1 MSFLW
6 PRPLRT
12 PVHPV
17 VPACSPQAAPRR
29 ANVSPSLLPFFP
41 QPIDTPCS
49 QASEDRAGPGRPA
62 HPTPALEGCFSNRT
76 SGLPCLSTPPPP
88 SPCSL
93 ALPQHSA
100 RGRVGFGAVH
110 GLVSLSPPACSCFC
124 PHLYPEVAMAEVPDA
139 CIDATVGLLRH
150 SSPGLPLPS
159 PESLGP
165 RDLLVLFPDLGLLLL
180 LPSSARQELPGLCVR
195 SPLFPRTHF
204 LDSLIHT
211 HGSIPLS
218 SPVTPVSHVQPRLL
232 SCAQTPMAAASGSPR
247 SCFLGI

>member
-124 PHLYPEVAMAEVPDA
+124 PHLYPEVALAEVPDA
-139 CIDATVGLLRH
+139 CIDATLLAFYAIHHQVYRC
-150 SSPGLPLPS
+150 LPL
-159 PESLGP
+159 SLLAP
-165 RDLLVLFPDLGLLLL
+165 VTCWF
-180 LPSSARQELPGLCVR
+180 S
-195 SPLFPRTHF
+195 
-204 LDSLIHT
+204 SLISGSSSSFLRLPDRSSQGSVSGALCSHAHT
-211 HGSIPLS
+211 FWTVS
-218 SPVTPVSHVQPRLL
+218 S
-232 SCAQTPMAAASGSPR
+232 TPMAASPSVHR
-247 SCFLGI
+247 